1 MTIGDPQFLKTL
13 TVQENELVNW
23 FNTYFPVR
31 EKLTSKTVDNKLHRY
46 DLEIDD
52 DTHWALVKIGAEHK
66 MHYEQYAEEVLK
78 AHVEQHKLDQQT
90 KD

>member
-1 MTIGDPQFLKTL
+1 MTTGNPDFLK
-13 TVQENELVNW
+13 ELDLSTWVEDHI
-23 FNTYFPVR
+23 F
-31 EKLTSKTVDNKLHRY
+31 SKKKIDSIKTMSNKRHRY

-52 DTHWALVKIGAEHK
+52 DTHWTLVKIGAEHK

-78 AHVEQHKLDQQT
+78 AHVEQYKLDQET